1 MAETKFKY
9 NPKTLRYERVIPS
22 IVSIAFRGFGYLIF
36 GCLFFVGL
44 VMLQNFVI
52 ETPLEKSLR
61 AENEALH
68 LHKKVL
74 MASLQE
80 SNVGIQALRKEE
92 QQLHERLFETKVVTE
107 NETDV
112 YKKDEILTAE
122 LTLFAE
128 WEKSVRNNFTSVF
141 KKAQLRDQS
150 WAQQI
155 HIDKTKL
162 NKLKHLPSI
171 SPIPEIEADKLVS
184 GFGKRINPFHKG
196 IYQHD
201 GIDFAMPAGTTVVA
215 TAPGTILRANTSNQV
230 AGFGNYVEIDHGNG
244 IITRYAHLADLNV
257 RYGQSVAKG
266 QKIGTVGSSG
276 GSIAPHLH
284 YEVIRGG
291 VNVNPVHYVVGTYSS
306 TFYNNLVQAS
316 EKRNQS
322 LD

>member
-1 MAETKFKY
+1 
-9 NPKTLRYERVIPS
+9 
-22 IVSIAFRGFGYLIF
+22 
-36 GCLFFVGL
+36 
-44 VMLQNFVI
+44 
-52 ETPLEKSLR
+52 
-61 AENEALH
+61 
-68 LHKKVL
+68 
-74 MASLQE
+74 
-80 SNVGIQALRKEE
+80 
-92 QQLHERLFETKVVTE
+92 
-107 NETDV
+107 
-112 YKKDEILTAE
+112 
-122 LTLFAE
+122 
-128 WEKSVRNNFTSVF
+128 
-141 KKAQLRDQS
+141 
-150 WAQQI
+150 
-155 HIDKTKL
+155 L

>member
-1 MAETKFKY
+1 MAETKFRY

-22 IVSIAFRGFGYLIF
+22 IVSIAFKGFGYLVF
-36 GCLFFVGL
+36 GCAFFVGL
-44 VMLQNFVI
+44 VMLQNLVI

-61 AENEALH
+61 AENEALQ
-68 LHKKVL
+68 LHKNVL
-74 MASLQE
+74 VASLQE
-80 SNVGIQALRKEE
+80 SNRGIQDLRKED
-92 QQLHERLFETKVVTE
+92 QQLYERLFETKVVSE

-122 LTLFAE
+122 PTLFAE
-128 WEKSVRNNFTSVF
+128 WEKSVRSNFNSVF
-141 KKAQLRDQS
+141 KKAQLRDNS

-162 NKLKHLPSI
+162 SKLKHLPSI
-171 SPIPEIEADKLVS
+171 SPIADIEADKLVS

-196 IYQHD
+196 IYHHD
-201 GIDFAMPAGTTVVA
+201 GIDFAMPAGTPVVA
-215 TAPGTILRANTSNQV
+215 TAPGTVIRANTSNQV

-244 IITRYAHLADLNV
+244 IVTRYAHLADLNV

-291 VNVNPVHYVVGTYSS
+291 TNVNPVHYLVGNYTS
-306 TFYNNLVQAS
+306 TFYIGLVLAS
-316 EKRNQS
+316 EKGNQS

>member
-1 MAETKFKY
+1 MAETKFRY

-22 IVSIAFRGFGYLIF
+22 IVNIAFKGFGYLIF
-36 GCLFFVGL
+36 GCIFFVGL

-61 AENEALH
+61 AENEALQ

-80 SNVGIQALRKEE
+80 SNVGIQVLRTED
-92 QQLHERLFETKVVTE
+92 QLLYERLFETKVVTE

-112 YKKDEILTAE
+112 YKKEEILTAE
-122 LTLFAE
+122 HTLFAE
-128 WEKSVRNNFTSVF
+128 WEKSVRNNFTTVF
-141 KKAQLRDQS
+141 KKAQMRDNS

-171 SPIPEIEADKLVS
+171 SPIPEIETDKLVS

-196 IYQHD
+196 IYHHD
-201 GIDFAMPAGTTVVA
+201 GIDFAMPTGTLVIA
-215 TAPGTILRANTSNQV
+215 TAPGTVIRANTSNQV

-244 IITRYAHLADLNV
+244 IVTRYAHLADLNV
-257 RYGQSVAKG
+257 RHGQSVTKG

-284 YEVIRGG
+284 YEVIRSGI
-291 VNVNPVHYVVGTYSS
+291 NVNPVHYLVGTYSS
-306 TFYNNLVQAS
+306 TFYNSLVQAS